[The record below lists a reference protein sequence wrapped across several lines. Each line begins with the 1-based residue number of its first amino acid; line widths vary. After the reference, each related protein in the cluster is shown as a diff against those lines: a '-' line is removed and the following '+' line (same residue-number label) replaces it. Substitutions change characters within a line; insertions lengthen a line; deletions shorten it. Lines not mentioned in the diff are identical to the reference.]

1 MSNFVVEQLMGGT
14 LLAALPIA
22 LFAGLISFLSPCVLP
37 LVPGY
42 VAYAT
47 GFSSSKGKVLLG
59 SILFVLG
66 FTFVFASYG
75 LAFGGLGSQIAANED
90 VITKVLGI
98 FTIAM
103 GAIFLG
109 VFPFAPTIAPKIS
122 TTGGIAGAPLLGVL
136 FGVGWTPCIGPALA
150 TVQTLAFNES
160 SAVRGAILSIGY
172 GIGLGIP
179 FIPSGL
185 YLDRSKKIRTF
196 FLRNG
201 ATVSKVG
208 GALLILIGFMQLT
221 GVWADLMINLR
232 SLISEFVPVI

>member
-179 FIPSGL
+179 FILSGL

>member
-1 MSNFVVEQLMGGT
+1 MTSFVVDQLMGGT
-14 LLAALPIA
+14 LIAALPIA
-22 LFAGLISFLSPCVLP
+22 LFAGLLSFLSPCVLP

-47 GFSSSKGKVLLG
+47 GFSSTKGRVFLG
-59 SILFVLG
+59 SLLFVIG

-90 VITKVLGI
+90 WITKILGI

-103 GAIFLG
+103 GTIFLG
-109 VFPFAPTIAPKIS
+109 LFPFAPTIQPKIS

-136 FGVGWTPCIGPALA
+136 FGIGWTPCIGPALA

-160 SAVRGAILSIGY
+160 SATRGAILSIGY

-179 FIPSGL
+179 FILSGL
-185 YLDRSKKIRTF
+185 FLDRSKKIRSF
-196 FLRNG
+196 FVKKGSLI
-201 ATVSKVG
+201 SKVG
-208 GALLILIGFMQLT
+208 GVLLIIIGFMQFT
-221 GVWADLMINLR
+221 GVWSDLMINLR
-232 SLISEFVPVI
+232 SLISDFVPVI

>member
-1 MSNFVVEQLMGGT
+1 MSNFVVEQLAGGT

-47 GFSSSKGKVLLG
+47 GFSTSKGKVLLG

-75 LAFGGLGSQIAANED
+75 LAFGGLGSQIAANEEI
-90 VITKVLGI
+90 ITKVLGI
-98 FTIAM
+98 FTIGM

-179 FIPSGL
+179 FILSGL

-201 ATVSKVG
+201 ATVSKIG
-208 GALLILIGFMQLT
+208 GLLLILIGFMQFT
-221 GVWADLMINLR
+221 GIWSDLMINLR

>member
-1 MSNFVVEQLMGGT
+1 MSNFVVEQLAGGT

-22 LFAGLISFLSPCVLP
+22 LVAGLISFLSPCVLP

-75 LAFGGLGSQIAANED
+75 LAFGGLGSQIAANEEI
-90 VITKVLGI
+90 ITKVLGI
-98 FTIAM
+98 FTIGM
-103 GAIFLG
+103 GTIFLG
-109 VFPFAPTIAPKIS
+109 VFPFTPTIAPKIS

-179 FIPSGL
+179 FILSGL

-201 ATVSKVG
+201 ATVSKIG
-208 GALLILIGFMQLT
+208 GLLLILIGFMQFT
-221 GVWADLMINLR
+221 GVWSDLMINLR

>member
-1 MSNFVVEQLMGGT
+1 MSNVVVEQLAGGT

-47 GFSSSKGKVLLG
+47 GFSTSKGKVFLG

-75 LAFGGLGSQIAANED
+75 LAFGGLGSQIAANEEI
-90 VITKVLGI
+90 ITKVLGI
-98 FTIAM
+98 FTIGM

-179 FIPSGL
+179 FILSGL

-201 ATVSKVG
+201 AIVSKVG
-208 GALLILIGFMQLT
+208 GLLLILIGFAQFT
-221 GVWADLMINLR
+221 GVWSDLMINLR

>member
-1 MSNFVVEQLMGGT
+1 MSNFVVEQLSGGT

-47 GFSSSKGKVLLG
+47 GFSTSKGKVLLG

-75 LAFGGLGSQIAANED
+75 LAFGGLGSQIAANEEI
-90 VITKVLGI
+90 ITKVLGI
-98 FTIAM
+98 FTIGM

-179 FIPSGL
+179 FILSGL
-185 YLDRSKKIRTF
+185 YLDRSKKIRSF

-201 ATVSKVG
+201 ATVSKIG
-208 GALLILIGFMQLT
+208 GLLLILIGFMQFT
-221 GVWADLMINLR
+221 GIWSDLMINLR

>member
-1 MSNFVVEQLMGGT
+1 MSNFVVDQLLGGT
-14 LLAALPIA
+14 LIAALPIA

-47 GFSSSKGKVLLG
+47 GFSNSRGKVLLG
-59 SILFVLG
+59 STLFVLG

-75 LAFGGLGSQIAANED
+75 LAFGGLGSQIAEHEEL
-90 VITKVLGI
+90 ITKVLGVI
-98 FTIAM
+98 TIAM
-103 GAIFLG
+103 GTIFLG

-122 TTGGIAGAPLLGVL
+122 TTGGIAGAPLLGIL

-160 SAVRGAILSIGY
+160 SAIRGAILSIGY
-172 GIGLGIP
+172 GIGLGVP
-179 FIPSGL
+179 FILSGL

-196 FLRNG
+196 FLKNG

-208 GALLILIGFMQLT
+208 GVLLILIGFMQFT
-221 GVWADLMINLR
+221 GVWSDLMINLR

>member
-14 LLAALPIA
+14 LIAALPIA

-47 GFSSSKGKVLLG
+47 GFSNSKGKVLLG
-59 SILFVLG
+59 STLFVLG

-90 VITKVLGI
+90 LITKVLGI

-103 GAIFLG
+103 GTIFLG

-150 TVQTLAFNES
+150 TVQTLAFTES
-160 SAVRGAILSIGY
+160 SATRGAILSIGY
-172 GIGLGIP
+172 GVGLGVP
-179 FIPSGL
+179 FILSGL
-185 YLDRSKKIRTF
+185 YLDRSKKIRSF

-201 ATVSKVG
+201 STISKIG
-208 GALLILIGFMQLT
+208 GILLILIGFMQLT
-221 GVWADLMINLR
+221 GLWSDLMINLR
-232 SLISEFVPVI
+232 SLISEFAPVI

>member
-1 MSNFVVEQLMGGT
+1 MTNFVVDQLMGGT

-47 GFSSSKGKVLLG
+47 GFASTKGKVLLG
-59 SILFVLG
+59 SLLFVLG

-75 LAFGGLGSQIAANED
+75 LAFGGLGSQIAANEES
-90 VITKVLGI
+90 ITRALGV

-109 VFPFAPTIAPKIS
+109 LFPFAPTIQPKIS
-122 TTGGIAGAPLLGVL
+122 TTGGIAGAPLLGIL

-150 TVQTLAFNES
+150 TVQTLAFTES
-160 SAVRGAILSIGY
+160 SATRGAILSIGY
-172 GIGLGIP
+172 SIGLGIP
-179 FIPSGL
+179 FILSGL
-185 YLDRSKKIRTF
+185 YLDRSKKIRSF
-196 FLRNG
+196 FLKRG
-201 ATVSKVG
+201 SLISKIG
-208 GALLILIGFMQLT
+208 GALLMLIGLLQLT
-221 GVWADLMINLR
+221 GIWGNLMIDLR
-232 SLISEFVPVI
+232 SLISSFVPVI

>member
-1 MSNFVVEQLMGGT
+1 MSNFVVEQLAGGT

-47 GFSSSKGKVLLG
+47 GFSNSKGKVLLG
-59 SILFVLG
+59 STLFVLG

-90 VITKVLGI
+90 LITKVLGI
-98 FTIAM
+98 FTIVM

-179 FIPSGL
+179 FILSGL
-185 YLDRSKKIRTF
+185 YLDRSKKIRSF

-201 ATVSKVG
+201 AVVSKVG
-208 GALLILIGFMQLT
+208 GLLLILIGFMQLT
-221 GVWADLMINLR
+221 GIWSDLMINLR
-232 SLISEFVPVI
+232 SLISEFAPVI

>member
-1 MSNFVVEQLMGGT
+1 MSNFVVEQLMSGT
-14 LLAALPIA
+14 LIAALPIA

-47 GFSSSKGKVLLG
+47 GFSNSKGKVLLG
-59 SILFVLG
+59 STLFVLG

-90 VITKVLGI
+90 LITKVLGI

-103 GAIFLG
+103 GTIFLG
-109 VFPFAPTIAPKIS
+109 VFPFTPTIAPKIS

-150 TVQTLAFNES
+150 TVQTLAFTES
-160 SAVRGAILSIGY
+160 SATRGAILSIGY
-172 GIGLGIP
+172 GVGLGVP
-179 FIPSGL
+179 FILSGL
-185 YLDRSKKIRTF
+185 YLDRSKKIRSF

-201 ATVSKVG
+201 STISKVG
-208 GALLILIGFMQLT
+208 GILLILIGFMQLT
-221 GVWADLMINLR
+221 GLWSDLMINLR
-232 SLISEFVPVI
+232 SLISEFAPVI

>member
-1 MSNFVVEQLMGGT
+1 MTGFVVDQLMGGT
-14 LLAALPIA
+14 LIAALPIA
-22 LFAGLISFLSPCVLP
+22 ILAGLISFLSPCVLP

-47 GFSSSKGKVLLG
+47 GFASTKGKVLLG
-59 SILFVLG
+59 SLLFVLG

-90 VITKVLGI
+90 VITRVLGI

-109 VFPFAPTIAPKIS
+109 LFPFAPTMQPKIS

-150 TVQTLAFNES
+150 TVQTLAFTES
-160 SAVRGAILSIGY
+160 SATRGAILSIGY
-172 GIGLGIP
+172 SIGLGIP
-179 FIPSGL
+179 FILSGL
-185 YLDRSKKIRTF
+185 FLDRSKKIRSF
-196 FLRNG
+196 FLKRG
-201 ATVSKVG
+201 SLISKVG
-208 GALLILIGFMQLT
+208 GVLLILIGALQLT
-221 GVWADLMINLR
+221 GIWSDLMIDLR
-232 SLISEFVPVI
+232 SLISSFVPVI